1 MKPLTMNQRQRNS
14 IEKIRENDF
23 EAISEYFTTGD
34 SGGLTDAQQR
44 ILERLR
50 TAHAIMRKYPRK
62 SVAALKLQARFPEI
76 SREQAFCDIRN
87 ACRLWNKYDPVDRDF
102 LEGWFLDWLMREIAD
117 PATSDNARAKD
128 LATLQKFLS
137 QLPPQKIDP
146 KLMESNQIFVQVNIN
161 NKQVRIPE
169 AVLMKLPVDIRRQLL
184 GSLDDE
190 ITEETACEIINS

>member
-1 MKPLTMNQRQRNS
+1 MNPPGKTKQRTS
-14 IEKIRENDF
+14 IEQIRENDF
-23 EAISEYFTTGD
+23 EAISEYYTTG
-34 SGGLTDAQQR
+34 SSTALTEQQQR

-50 TAHAIMRKYPRK
+50 TAHAVMRKYPRK

-76 SREQAFCDIRN
+76 SREQAYCDIRN

-102 LEGWFLDWLMREIAD
+102 LEGWFLD
-117 PATSDNARAKD
+117 
-128 LATLQKFLS
+128 S

-146 KLMESNQIFVQVNIN
+146 KLMEANQIFVQFNIN
-161 NKQVRIPE
+161 NRQVSIPE
-169 AVLMKLPVDIRRQLL
+169 TVLMKLPADIRRQLL

>member
-1 MKPLTMNQRQRNS
+1 MNPKQRTS
-14 IEKIRENDF
+14 IEKIRESDF
-23 EAISEYFTTGD
+23 EAICEYYTTGG
-34 SGGLTDAQQR
+34 SASLTERQQR
-44 ILERLR
+44 VLERLR
-50 TAHAIMRKYPRK
+50 TAHAVMRKYPRK
-62 SVAALKLQARFPEI
+62 SVAALKLQARFPDI
-76 SREQAFCDIRN
+76 SREQAYCDIRN

-146 KLMESNQIFVQVNIN
+146 KLMESNQIYVQFNIN
-161 NKQVRIPE
+161 NRNVAIPE
-169 AVLMKLPVDIRRQLL
+169 SVLMKLPADIRRQLL

-190 ITEETACEIINS
+190 ITEEAASQIINS

>member
-1 MKPLTMNQRQRNS
+1 MNPKQRTS
-14 IEKIRENDF
+14 IEKIRESDF
-23 EAISEYFTTGD
+23 EAICEYYTTGG
-34 SGGLTDAQQR
+34 SASLTERQQR
-44 ILERLR
+44 VLERLR
-50 TAHAIMRKYPRK
+50 TAHAVMRKYPRK

-76 SREQAFCDIRN
+76 SREQAYCDIRN

-146 KLMESNQIFVQVNIN
+146 KLMESNQIYVQFNIN
-161 NKQVRIPE
+161 NRNVAIPE
-169 AVLMKLPVDIRRQLL
+169 SVLMKLPTDIRRQLL

-190 ITEETACEIINS
+190 ITEEAASQIINS

>member
-1 MKPLTMNQRQRNS
+1 MNQRQRTS
-14 IEKIRENDF
+14 IEKIRETDF
-23 EAISEYFTTGD
+23 EAVSEYFTTGNTTA
-34 SGGLTDAQQR
+34 LTETQQR

-76 SREQAFCDIRN
+76 SKEQAYCDIRN

-102 LEGWFLDWLMREIAD
+102 LEGWFLDWLMREISD
-117 PATSDNARAKD
+117 PSTSDNARAKN

-146 KLMESNQIFVQVNIN
+146 KLMETNQIFVQFNIN
-161 NKQVRIPE
+161 NKQVKIPE
-169 AVLMKLPVDIRRQLL
+169 AVLMKLPDDIRRQLL

-190 ITEETACEIINS
+190 ITEETAYEIINS

>member
-1 MKPLTMNQRQRNS
+1 MNQRQRTS
-14 IEKIRENDF
+14 IEKIRETDF
-23 EAISEYFTTGD
+23 EAVSEYFTTG
-34 SGGLTDAQQR
+34 STTALTETQQR

-76 SREQAFCDIRN
+76 SKEQAYCDIRN

-102 LEGWFLDWLMREIAD
+102 LEGWFLDWLMREISD
-117 PATSDNARAKD
+117 PSTSDNARAKN

-146 KLMESNQIFVQVNIN
+146 KLMETNQIYVQFNIN
-161 NKQVRIPE
+161 NHQVKIPE
-169 AVLMKLPVDIRRQLL
+169 TVLMKLPDDIRRQLL

>member
-1 MKPLTMNQRQRNS
+1 MNQRQRTS
-14 IEKIRENDF
+14 IEKIRETDF
-23 EAISEYFTTGD
+23 EAVSEYFTTG
-34 SGGLTDAQQR
+34 STTALTETQQR

-76 SREQAFCDIRN
+76 SKEQAYCDIRN

-102 LEGWFLDWLMREIAD
+102 LEGWFLDWLMREISD
-117 PATSDNARAKD
+117 PSTSDNARAKN

-146 KLMESNQIFVQVNIN
+146 KLMEANQIFVQFNIN
-161 NKQVRIPE
+161 NKQVKIPE
-169 AVLMKLPVDIRRQLL
+169 AVLMKLPDDIRRQLL
-184 GSLDDE
+184 GILDDE

>member
-1 MKPLTMNQRQRNS
+1 MNPKQRTS
-14 IEKIRENDF
+14 IEKIRESDF
-23 EAISEYFTTGD
+23 EAICEYYTTGG
-34 SGGLTDAQQR
+34 SASLTERQQCV
-44 ILERLR
+44 LERLR
-50 TAHAIMRKYPRK
+50 TAHAVMRKYPRK

-76 SREQAFCDIRN
+76 SREQAYCDIRN

-117 PATSDNARAKD
+117 PSTSDNARAKD

-146 KLMESNQIFVQVNIN
+146 KLMESNQIYVQFNIN
-161 NKQVRIPE
+161 NRNVAIPE
-169 AVLMKLPVDIRRQLL
+169 SVLMKLPADIRRQLL

-190 ITEETACEIINS
+190 ITEETASQIINS

>member
-1 MKPLTMNQRQRNS
+1 MNPRQRNS

-23 EAISEYFTTGD
+23 EAISEYFTTGS
-34 SGGLTDAQQR
+34 SGGLTEAQQR

-76 SREQAFCDIRN
+76 SREQAYCDIRN

-146 KLMESNQIFVQVNIN
+146 KLMESNQIFVQFNIN

-169 AVLMKLPVDIRRQLL
+169 AVLMKLPLDIRRQLL

>member
-1 MKPLTMNQRQRNS
+1 MNPKQRTS
-14 IEKIRENDF
+14 IEKIRESDF
-23 EAISEYFTTGD
+23 EAICEYYTTGG
-34 SGGLTDAQQR
+34 SASLTERQQR
-44 ILERLR
+44 VLERLR
-50 TAHAIMRKYPRK
+50 TAHAVMRKYPRK

-76 SREQAFCDIRN
+76 SREQAYCDIRN

-146 KLMESNQIFVQVNIN
+146 KLMESNQIYVQFNIN
-161 NKQVRIPE
+161 NRNVAIPE
-169 AVLMKLPVDIRRQLL
+169 SVLMKLPADIRRQLL

-190 ITEETACEIINS
+190 ITEEAASQIINS

>member
-1 MKPLTMNQRQRNS
+1 MNQRQRAS
-14 IEKIRENDF
+14 IEQVRENDF
-23 EAISEYFTTGD
+23 EAITEYLTTGN
-34 SGGLTDAQQR
+34 STALTEQQQR

-50 TAHAIMRKYPRK
+50 TAHAVMRKYPRK
-62 SVAALKLQARFPEI
+62 SVAVLKLQARFPEI
-76 SREQAFCDIRN
+76 SKEQAYCDIRN

-117 PATSDNARAKD
+117 PATSDGARAKN

-146 KLMESNQIFVQVNIN
+146 KLMEANQIYVQFNIN
-161 NKQVRIPE
+161 NKQVKIPE
-169 AVLMKLPVDIRRQLL
+169 TVLMKLPDDIRRQLL

>member
-1 MKPLTMNQRQRNS
+1 MKPKQRTS
-14 IEKIRENDF
+14 IEQIRENDF
-23 EAISEYFTTGD
+23 EAVSEYFTTGN
-34 SGGLTDAQQR
+34 STALTEQQQR

-62 SVAALKLQARFPEI
+62 SVAALKLQARFPDI
-76 SREQAFCDIRN
+76 SREQAYCDIRN
-87 ACRLWNKYDPVDRDF
+87 ACRLWNKYDPVDREF

-146 KLMESNQIFVQVNIN
+146 RLMESNQIYVQFNIN
-161 NKQVRIPE
+161 NRHVSIPE
-169 AVLMKLPVDIRRQLL
+169 AVLMKLPADIRRQLL

-190 ITEETACEIINS
+190 ITEETASQIINS

>member
-1 MKPLTMNQRQRNS
+1 MNQRQRTS
-14 IEKIRENDF
+14 IEKIRETDF
-23 EAISEYFTTGD
+23 EAVSEYFTTGNTTA
-34 SGGLTDAQQR
+34 LTETQQR

-76 SREQAFCDIRN
+76 SKEQAYCDIRN

-102 LEGWFLDWLMREIAD
+102 LEGWFLDWLMREISD
-117 PATSDNARAKD
+117 PSISDNARAKN

-146 KLMESNQIFVQVNIN
+146 KLMETNQIFVQFNIN
-161 NKQVRIPE
+161 NKQVKIPE
-169 AVLMKLPVDIRRQLL
+169 TVLMKLPDDIRRQLL

>member
-1 MKPLTMNQRQRNS
+1 MNPKQRTS
-14 IEKIRENDF
+14 IEKIRESDF
-23 EAISEYFTTGD
+23 EAICEYYTTGG
-34 SGGLTDAQQR
+34 SASLTERQQR
-44 ILERLR
+44 VLERLR
-50 TAHAIMRKYPRK
+50 TAHAVMRKYPRK

-76 SREQAFCDIRN
+76 SREQAYCDIRN

-146 KLMESNQIFVQVNIN
+146 KLMESNQIYVQFNIN
-161 NKQVRIPE
+161 NRNVAIPE
-169 AVLMKLPVDIRRQLL
+169 SVLMKLPADIRRQLL

-190 ITEETACEIINS
+190 ITVEAASQIINS

>member
-1 MKPLTMNQRQRNS
+1 MNQRQRTS
-14 IEKIRENDF
+14 IEKIRETDF
-23 EAISEYFTTGD
+23 EAVSEYFTTGNTTA
-34 SGGLTDAQQR
+34 LTETQQR

-76 SREQAFCDIRN
+76 SKEQTYCDIRN

-102 LEGWFLDWLMREIAD
+102 LEGGFLDWLMREISD
-117 PATSDNARAKD
+117 PSTSDNARAKN

-146 KLMESNQIFVQVNIN
+146 KLMEANQIYVQFNIN
-161 NKQVRIPE
+161 NKQVKIPE
-169 AVLMKLPVDIRRQLL
+169 TVLMKLPDDIRRQLL

>member
-1 MKPLTMNQRQRNS
+1 MNQRQRTS
-14 IEKIRENDF
+14 IEKIRETDF
-23 EAISEYFTTGD
+23 EAVSEYFTTGNTTA
-34 SGGLTDAQQR
+34 LTETQQR

-76 SREQAFCDIRN
+76 SKEQAYCDIRN

-102 LEGWFLDWLMREIAD
+102 LEGWFLDWLMREISD
-117 PATSDNARAKD
+117 PSTSDNARAKN

-146 KLMESNQIFVQVNIN
+146 KLMESNQIFVQFNIN
-161 NKQVRIPE
+161 NKQVKIPE
-169 AVLMKLPVDIRRQLL
+169 AVLMKLPDDIRRQLL

-190 ITEETACEIINS
+190 ITEETAYEIINS

>member
-1 MKPLTMNQRQRNS
+1 MNPKQRTS
-14 IEKIRENDF
+14 IEKIRESDF
-23 EAISEYFTTGD
+23 EAICEYYTTGG
-34 SGGLTDAQQR
+34 SASLTERQQR
-44 ILERLR
+44 VLERLR
-50 TAHAIMRKYPRK
+50 TAHAVMRKYPRK

-76 SREQAFCDIRN
+76 SREQAYCDIRN

-146 KLMESNQIFVQVNIN
+146 KLMESNQIYVQFNIN
-161 NKQVRIPE
+161 NRNVAIPE
-169 AVLMKLPVDIRRQLL
+169 SVLMKLPADIRRQLL

-190 ITEETACEIINS
+190 ITEETASQIINS

>member
-1 MKPLTMNQRQRNS
+1 MNQRQRTS
-14 IEKIRENDF
+14 IEKIRETDF
-23 EAISEYFTTGD
+23 EAVSEYFTTG
-34 SGGLTDAQQR
+34 STTALTETQQR

-76 SREQAFCDIRN
+76 SKEQAYCDIRN

-102 LEGWFLDWLMREIAD
+102 LEGWFLDWLMREISD
-117 PATSDNARAKD
+117 PSTSDNARAKN

-146 KLMESNQIFVQVNIN
+146 KLMETNQIYVQFNIN
-161 NKQVRIPE
+161 NKQVKIPE
-169 AVLMKLPVDIRRQLL
+169 AVLMKLPDDIRRQLL

>member
-1 MKPLTMNQRQRNS
+1 MNPKQRTS
-14 IEKIRENDF
+14 IEKIRESDF
-23 EAISEYFTTGD
+23 EAICEYYTTGG
-34 SGGLTDAQQR
+34 SASLTERQQR
-44 ILERLR
+44 VLERLR
-50 TAHAIMRKYPRK
+50 TAHAVMRKYPRK
-62 SVAALKLQARFPEI
+62 SVAALKLQARFPDI
-76 SREQAFCDIRN
+76 SREQAYCDIRN

-146 KLMESNQIFVQVNIN
+146 KLMESNQIYVQFNIN
-161 NKQVRIPE
+161 NRNVAIPE
-169 AVLMKLPVDIRRQLL
+169 SVLMKLPADIRRQLL

-190 ITEETACEIINS
+190 ITEETASQIINS

>member
-1 MKPLTMNQRQRNS
+1 MNQRQRTS
-14 IEKIRENDF
+14 IEKIRETDF
-23 EAISEYFTTGD
+23 EAVSEYFTTG
-34 SGGLTDAQQR
+34 STTALTETQQR

-76 SREQAFCDIRN
+76 SKEQAYCDIRN

-102 LEGWFLDWLMREIAD
+102 LEGWFLDWLMREISD
-117 PATSDNARAKD
+117 PSTSDNARAKN

-146 KLMESNQIFVQVNIN
+146 KLMEANQIYVQFNIN
-161 NKQVRIPE
+161 NKQVKIPE
-169 AVLMKLPVDIRRQLL
+169 TVLMKLPDDIRRQLL